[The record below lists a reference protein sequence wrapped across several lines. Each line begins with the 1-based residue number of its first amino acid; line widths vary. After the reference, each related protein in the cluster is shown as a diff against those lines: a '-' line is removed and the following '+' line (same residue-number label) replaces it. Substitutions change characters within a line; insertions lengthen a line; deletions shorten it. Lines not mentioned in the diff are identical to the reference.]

1 MHFLIFLDSR
11 RIDNNLAVHA
21 SVAEAASVT
30 TLERISAWGL
40 CVEFDGCRLTLF
52 ELPTFLR

>member
-52 ELPTFLR
+52 ELP